1 MAVPAIACII
11 ALSASL
17 LMLVVVVVL
26 RPTWLVRHL
35 LAPLLPGVIF
45 CGDAAI
51 ALWRWIGCSAREP
64 SAALGRLVARGAC
77 GALALPNSQQPQANS
92 QG

>member
-26 RPTWLVRHL
+26 RPTWLVGHL

-45 CGDAAI
+45 CRDAAI

-64 SAALGRLVARGAC
+64 SAALGRLVSRGAC

>member
-1 MAVPAIACII
+1 LAVPAIACII

-35 LAPLLPGVIF
+35 LAPTQELQL
-45 CGDAAI
+45 DQ
-51 ALWRWIGCSAREP
+51 R
-64 SAALGRLVARGAC
+64 GR
-77 GALALPNSQQPQANS
+77 
-92 QG
+92 